1 MARSARI
8 HPERKAEV
16 LQSLERN
23 GFLTQGALAGHLE
36 MALSTVNNFI
46 NSKRVYISKFEEI
59 CDALG
64 LEPQDLIQG
73 RGEAKKPSSQVK
85 ETLPINF
92 AAYDDCWVGR
102 EQLTQQLK
110 NRLLNSSR
118 LLIILGLTGIGK
130 TALAERISLETEEWF
145 DKDWQ
150 QGFLRVSFEAA
161 QQNKDFAT
169 VARQWLEKLQV
180 NISPQECH
188 PEQLLL
194 KISDYLQQQRVLVL
208 IDSLEN
214 LLTGNEQEGWGSFQ
228 DSFWQRFFLNIL
240 TAPNCQSRIIVTSQ
254 ELPTQLVEQRY
265 QQLWHCQVLQ
275 GLTEEEQKAL
285 IEIMGFDISSTS
297 KDKPLLLRLGRA
309 YQGHPLVLRVILG
322 EINESFRGNVQAY
335 WHEVAAKIEAVE
347 NAIAQAEADAK
358 QAIGTEDDWKL
369 HKLTRKVR
377 LEVNRQRLKAVF
389 ERLATQVPDAYWLIC
404 VAAIYRVPVQVEGWL
419 LQLSNLV
426 KRIEQQGC
434 SEERQEQALLEL
446 SHRFLVEEGVN
457 HNNRLVL
464 GLHSLVRSV
473 ALEHYQK
480 LIAQLKVARES
491 A

>member
-228 DSFWQRFFLNIL
+228 DSFWQRFFLSIL
-240 TAPNCQSRIIVTSQ
+240 TAPSCQSRIIITSQ
-254 ELPTQLVEQRY
+254 ELPTQLVQQRY

-309 YQGHPLVLRVILG
+309 Y
-322 EINESFRGNVQAY
+322 
-335 WHEVAAKIEAVE
+335 
-347 NAIAQAEADAK
+347 
-358 QAIGTEDDWKL
+358 
-369 HKLTRKVR
+369 
-377 LEVNRQRLKAVF
+377 
-389 ERLATQVPDAYWLIC
+389 
-404 VAAIYRVPVQVEGWL
+404 
-419 LQLSNLV
+419 
-426 KRIEQQGC
+426 
-434 SEERQEQALLEL
+434 
-446 SHRFLVEEGVN
+446 
-457 HNNRLVL
+457 
-464 GLHSLVRSV
+464 
-473 ALEHYQK
+473 
-480 LIAQLKVARES
+480 
-491 A
+491 